1 MSFFYFYFL
10 KLFFVFVFVFFF
22 WNHNPKQVEYP
33 ALSPFQIRSLTIPFI
48 NTVITRGAPR
58 RTVRRTP
65 PYNHTEKLFTLC
77 FPFILSLCPSIPT
90 MKKKGAKGDAPS
102 SVPASKAKDAAAAA
116 AAAASGAPSSSTASS
131 VDVKKMVATKSTF
144 SSLGDWL
151 LTVSFLIAV
160 AYCGWHAHE
169 IRLYA
174 IRTYGLVIHEF
185 DPWFNYRAT
194 EYLADHGLYEFFH
207 WFDYKVWYPLGR
219 PVGTTI
225 YPGMQMTS
233 VAIWKFLNNI
243 WGYSMSLNDVCVYF
257 PTWGGV
263 AATTFLALLTKE
275 CSGSW
280 TSGAFAAAIM
290 AIVPAHI
297 MRSVGGG
304 YDNESLALTAMCMTF
319 FFWVRA
325 LRADPTAKDGVAT
338 RDSYIFGILAGIAY
352 IYMCAAW
359 GGFIFV
365 INLIA
370 FHAGA
375 LVLLGRFSGKLYT
388 AYSLFF
394 VVGTLGAMQIPVI
407 GMRPL
412 QSLEIISGLV
422 VFLGFQVL
430 QYVEKKRVQNKLS
443 VVQVFTERVKAAI
456 PAVVVLGVVVAYLYS
471 IGHFGPLGARIRGLF
486 VKHTRTGNP
495 LVDSVAE
502 HQPANEQAY
511 KQYLHHI
518 YHIVP
523 YGFVLTLLKLP
534 MGSDANF
541 FLVAYAV
548 VAYYFANK
556 MARLIILLGPIS
568 SALGGIALGYAA
580 DQLILYALGSLVAPG
595 LGIDEGLVENYENDT
610 IVEQAKDDSTQLNDG
625 SWAETLSSKFHRSDS
640 VKFFKKHYRNP
651 LTCLIRLGVG
661 VWMIMT
667 LYPKS
672 IEFFEYSHQMAEG
685 MSGPSIMFKAKLR
698 SGEEII
704 VDDYREAYWWLRDK
718 TPEDARVMAW
728 WDYGYQITGIGNRTT
743 IADGNT
749 WNHEHIAT
757 LGRILSA
764 PEKRAHKIARH
775 LADYVLVW
783 AGGGGDDLAKSPHM
797 ARIGNSVYHDICAEP
812 TCSEFG
818 FYRGGVPTPM
828 MRKSLLYKLTQFG
841 YKKEVKVDPKRF
853 EHVFTSKYGKVRI
866 FKIVGVS
873 KKSKKWIAD
882 PANRVCDAPGSWYC
896 TGQYPPALT
905 KLIAKRKNFR
915 QLEDFNVGQDK
926 QSSKYQKE
934 YMERMAGGKPKQGK
948 KKLPSKKSEKA
959 AAAKRDAK
967 SKSKSKKSGKR
978 GSQYPLHGDDMNL
991 KYVGCTGSENK
1002 LGSDKEYV
1010 GGTSGANIA
1019 LLQNMAWEKGHKY
1032 IAVARS
1038 GVDGHSFV
1046 FSGKMKKPTE
1056 NDKGCTVE
1064 CADHDGYVCG
1074 CSDGACGGL
1083 GPVPGEEHTR
1093 RWVVYAVGAKPPP
1106 PQDDDDEEDG
1116 NYKGDDVPDEE
1127 GEL

>member
-1 MSFFYFYFL
+1 MA
-10 KLFFVFVFVFFF
+10 KK
-22 WNHNPKQVEYP
+22 NKAQ
-33 ALSPFQIRSLTIPFI
+33 
-48 NTVITRGAPR
+48 GADD
-58 RTVRRTP
+58 
-65 PYNHTEKLFTLC
+65 
-77 FPFILSLCPSIPT
+77 
-90 MKKKGAKGDAPS
+90 GAS
-102 SVPASKAKDAAAAA
+102 SVPSSAAKDAATKSAAG
-116 AAAASGAPSSSTASS
+116 GAPEVSIPA
-131 VDVKKMVATKSTF
+131 VDVKKMVDIQASWSF
-144 SSLGDWL
+144 VANVLLG
-151 LTVSFLIAV
+151 LTFLIAV
-160 AYCGWHAHE
+160 AYVGWHAWD
-169 IRLYA
+169 IRMYA

-194 EYLADHGLYEFFH
+194 EYLKDNGIYAFFH

-225 YPGMQMTS
+225 YPGMQLTS
-233 VAIWKFLNNI
+233 VGIWRFLNEI
-243 WGYSMSLNDVCVYF
+243 WGHTISLNDVCCYV

-280 TSGAFAAAIM
+280 AAGAFAASIM

-304 YDNESLALTAMCMTF
+304 YDNESIALTAMCMTF
-319 FFWVRA
+319 FLWCRS
-325 LRADPTAKDGVAT
+325 LRADPTVKNGQAT
-338 RDSYIFGILAGIAY
+338 RDSYVYGILSGLAY
-352 IYMCAAW
+352 VYMAAAW

-370 FHAGA
+370 FHAA
-375 LVLLGRFSGKLYT
+375 SLVVIGRYSSKLHV

-394 VVGTLGAMQIPVI
+394 LVGTIGAMQFPVI

-412 QSLEIISGLV
+412 QSLEQLSGLL
-422 VFLGFQVL
+422 VFLAFQVL
-430 QYVEKKRVQNKLS
+430 EYVERKRRAQKLT
-443 VVQVFTERVKAAI
+443 VVQVFLQRIYATVPALLCLGLAI
-456 PAVVVLGVVVAYLYS
+456 SYLYS

-502 HQPANEQAY
+502 HQPASAAAY
-511 KQYLHHI
+511 RQYLHHV
-518 YHIVP
+518 YDLVP
-523 YGFVLTLLKLP
+523 YGLALVCLKIP
-534 MGSDANF
+534 VGSDANW
-541 FLVAYAV
+541 FLVTYAG

-568 SALGGIALGYAA
+568 SALGGITLGFLA
-580 DQLILYALGSLVAPG
+580 DQLVVYAMGSMLSPG
-595 LGIDEGLVENYENDT
+595 LGIDEKLVEEYEIET
-610 IVEQAKDDSTQLNDG
+610 IEKKSVDNDG
-625 SWAETLSSKFHRSDS
+625 MIGTGAWADAIYHQFRKSSTVKQLKTL
-640 VKFFKKHYRNP
+640 YRNP
-651 LTCLIRLGVG
+651 LSCLVRLAVG
-661 VWMIMT
+661 AFMLMSI
-667 LYPKS
+667 YPKGV
-672 IEFFEYSHQMAEG
+672 EFFKYSHQMAEG
-685 MSGPSIMFKAKLR
+685 MSGPSIMFKARLKN
-698 SGEEII
+698 GQEII

-718 TPEDARVMAW
+718 TPEDSRVMAW

-841 YKKEVKVDPKRF
+841 YKPEVKVDPKKF

-866 FKIVGVS
+866 FKIKNVS
-873 KKSKKWIAD
+873 SKSKKWIAD
-882 PANRVCDAPGSWYC
+882 PANRICDAPGSWYC

-926 QSSKYQKE
+926 DSKKYQEE
-934 YMERMAGGKPKQGK
+934 YHKRMSGGAQKKGAK
-948 KKLPSKKSEKA
+948 KKLPRKEKK
-959 AAAKRDAK
+959 
-967 SKSKSKKSGKR
+967 KKIKKG
-978 GSQYPLHGDDMNL
+978 QFPLQGDDLKL
-991 KYVGCTGSENK
+991 KYVGCTGSEGK
-1002 LGSDKEYV
+1002 LGADKEYI

-1019 LLQNMAWEKGHKY
+1019 LLQNIAWEKGQKY
-1032 IAVARS
+1032 IAVARVGS
-1038 GVDGHSFV
+1038 DGHSFA
-1046 FSGKMKKPTE
+1046 FSDKMKKPTE
-1056 NDKGCTVE
+1056 DDKGCNVP

-1083 GPVPGEEHTR
+1083 GPVAGEEHTR
-1093 RWVVYAVGAKPPP
+1093 RWVVYAVGEKPPP
-1106 PQDDDDEEDG
+1106 VPEDEEDSG
-1116 NYKGDDVPDEE
+1116 NYNGDDVPEDEE
-1127 GEL
+1127 ESQPEEEKKSTKRRKRKKKKKSSSVDEL